1 MSLLDANM
9 TAFQDSYFLLLS
21 MGFFILAGNTA
32 YPIFLRIIIWGIYRV
47 LPRDG
52 FWRFDP
58 ETLEFL
64 LTHPRRCYT
73 NLFPSRHTWWLGG
86 CLIALNAFDWAMF
99 EILNIG
105 NANFTEPLGTKIEVL
120 DGLFQALAVRSG
132 GFYVVT
138 ITNTRIALQMLY
150 VIMMYISVYPV
161 AITMRNSNVYEERS
175 LGIYAEDIDEDE
187 NSGVDRRNK
196 VTSKSGSRNKRG
208 VRGRLRRIATAA
220 QAPRRQL
227 RSHFV
232 RQQLRAQLS
241 HDAWWIALAIFLI
254 MIVEG
259 ARFESNPT
267 VFSCFN
273 VIFEV
278 VSGYGCVGIS
288 TGVPWAAYSFC
299 GAWHSLSKLILTA
312 VMIRG
317 RHRGLPVAIDHAV
330 QLPGQSLWLAEEDD
344 GRRRLERSWTLREGQ
359 A

>member
-1 MSLLDANM
+1 M

-32 YPIFLRIIIWGIYRV
+32 YPIFLRMIIWVLHRV
-47 LPRDG
+47 LPDND
-52 FWRFDP
+52 FWRFDK

-73 NLFPSRHTWWLGG
+73 NLFPSRHTCWLGG
-86 CLIALNAFDWAMF
+86 CLVALNGMDWAMF

-105 NANFTEPLGTKIEVL
+105 NPNITKSLSTRIEVL
-120 DGLFQALAVRSG
+120 DGFFQALAVRSG

-138 ITNTRIALQMLY
+138 ITNTRIALQVLY
-150 VIMMYISVYPV
+150 VIMMYISAYPV

-175 LGIYAEDIDEDE
+175 LGIYAEDFDRREVADTDAGRTRL
-187 NSGVDRRNK
+187 NSG
-196 VTSKSGSRNKRG
+196 SKEGQSVG
-208 VRGRLRRIATAA
+208 GRLRRIATAA
-220 QAPRRQL
+220 RTPRRQVNSRFL
-227 RSHFV
+227 

-241 HDAWWIALAIFLI
+241 HDTWWIALAVFLI
-254 MIVEG
+254 MVIEG
-259 ARFESNPT
+259 ARFESDPT

-288 TGVPWAAYSFC
+288 TGVPWAAFSFC
-299 GAWHSLSKLILTA
+299 GAWHSLSKLVLTA

-330 QLPGQSLWLAEEDD
+330 QLPDHSLWLAEEDD

-359 A
+359 V